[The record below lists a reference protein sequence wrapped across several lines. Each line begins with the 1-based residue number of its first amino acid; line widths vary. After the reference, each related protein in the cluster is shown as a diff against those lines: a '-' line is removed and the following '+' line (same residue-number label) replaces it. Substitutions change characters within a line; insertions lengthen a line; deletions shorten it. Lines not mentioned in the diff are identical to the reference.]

1 MKVSKEKKHEFKIIL
16 IVNLGFLMFL
26 HQYESIKHDHQR
38 MLEENQDLQGRLDA
52 QTQQTISIERK
63 LNYARKLLETERKA
77 RRDAENDRTQLEQKI
92 ESLRALLIKDNTI
105 KNETRRHLEEL
116 GTFTKKRKS
125 THQVEEEPNEIDST
139 GSFLS
144 DLSLTQSND
153 DILDAKPATGVNQK
167 WKKHRPSANNNSG
180 FLNASGKKSRVS
192 TDKRRSARLSLLDYG
207 AGDKIVTQTKLTIPA
222 SKFAPIY
229 AEATIEPYPNP
240 SISSTDNDDHRK
252 VITHHYFNTPQSRT
266 KPEFKTP
273 MKTPASHMKN
283 NKFIT
288 PSAPSL
294 DDLDNQNDLYATV
307 KKKTTTVICG
317 RPHHFSSKTFL
328 KPESCGYCNKKIRF
342 GSAALKCSECRTCI
356 HQDCREKFTVG
367 CLPQNGTPTSS
378 KVMGKIEDY
387 APKIAPMVPAVIV
400 HCVNEIETRGLNEI
414 GLYRISGSD
423 RDVKALKEKF
433 LRNNGIPNLQ
443 ELDVHVLCGCV
454 KDFLRSLRE
463 PLIPLYLWTTFSN
476 AAQTIPTDD
485 VDTNKEVY
493 MAVEKLPQSNRDT
506 LAYLIMHFQRIA
518 ECPEVK
524 MPLTNFAKI
533 FGPTIVGYSSSEP
546 EQQQH
551 KMFAETQIQYSVM
564 FSLLNIPTDYWN
576 KFIMLDHATEQE
588 EKKAIETYGSK
599 FYQRKFNL
607 F

>member
-1 MKVSKEKKHEFKIIL
+1 
-16 IVNLGFLMFL
+16 MFL
-26 HQYESIKHDHQR
+26 HQYELIKHDHQR
-38 MLEENQDLQGRLDA
+38 MIEETQDLQGRLDA

-63 LNYARKLLETERKA
+63 LNYARKLLETERKS
-77 RRDAENDRTQLEQKI
+77 RRDAENEKTQLEQKI

-125 THQVEEEPNEIDST
+125 THQIEEEEGENEIDST

-153 DILDAKPATGVNQK
+153 DILDAKPATNINQK

-180 FLNASGKKSRVS
+180 FLNASGRKSRVS

-222 SKFAPIY
+222 NKYAPIY
-229 AEATIEPYPNP
+229 AEATIEPVSRAYQTP
-240 SISSTDNDDHRK
+240 SITSTDDDDRK
-252 VITHHYFNTPQSRT
+252 IIHHYYNAPQTRQQKS
-266 KPEFKTP
+266 EFKTP
-273 MKTPASHMKN
+273 MKTPSTLIKI

-294 DDLDNQNDLYATV
+294 DDLDQNDLYSTV
-307 KKKTTTVICG
+307 KKKTISG

-387 APKIAPMVPAVIV
+387 APKIAPMVPAVVV
-400 HCVNEIETRGLNEI
+400 HCVNEIETRGLTEI

-463 PLIPLYLWTTFSN
+463 PLIPLFLWTTFSN

-485 VDTNKEVY
+485 NDTNKEVY
-493 MAVEKLPQSNRDT
+493 MAIEKLPQANRDT

-564 FSLLNIPTDYWN
+564 FSLLSIPTDYWN
-576 KFIMLDHATEQE
+576 KFIMLDQATEQE

-599 FYQRKFNL
+599 FYQRKI
-607 F
+607 